1 MRPRRKGAI
10 ACVRYEPRHTPG
22 RIKRLTAIAPWL
34 VTASAAIILMLGLI
48 HLLYTFRGSKLQ
60 PRDSALQ
67 ARMQEVSPVLTRE
80 TTMWNAW
87 IGFNA
92 SHSYG
97 AILFGLVYG
106 YLALAH
112 GALLFQSPF
121 LLLTGLGLLTGYV
134 FLGKR
139 YWFSVPYRC
148 TLSSI
153 ALYLSALVIE
163 FSRPG

>member
-1 MRPRRKGAI
+1 
-10 ACVRYEPRHTPG
+10 
-22 RIKRLTAIAPWL
+22 LTSIAPWL
-34 VTASAAIILMLGLI
+34 VAASAAIILMLGLI

-80 TTMWNAW
+80 TTMWKAW

-121 LLLTGLGLLTGYV
+121 LLLTGLALLAGYV

-139 YWFSVPYRC
+139 YWFNIPYRC
-148 TLSSI
+148 ILLAT
-153 ALYLSALVIE
+153 ALYLSALAIE
-163 FSRPG
+163 FGRSG